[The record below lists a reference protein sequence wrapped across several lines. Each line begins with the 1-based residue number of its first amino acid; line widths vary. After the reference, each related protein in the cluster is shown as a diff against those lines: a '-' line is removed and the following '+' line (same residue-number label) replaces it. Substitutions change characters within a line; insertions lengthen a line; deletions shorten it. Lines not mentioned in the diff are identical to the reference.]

1 MTVSCSESYKTS
13 RVGGRSASDTLASP
27 ALESTTRHPPTMS
40 LSKTSLPS
48 SACIKRVEDYQTRSM
63 VRLHWPAVHCVDIVN
78 PPLQVAEFAR
88 MAAQQAHEEVRLALP
103 AQVGTESFNQTLK
116 MVVKAGLSATLFAAA
131 LADDNS
137 GRIYAV
143 KTRPPKD
150 SDLAKDELAVL
161 KAMRNAND
169 GHGLPFCARLLA
181 DFETSPGRP
190 ALVFEVHRGSLGDLV
205 DCRHRVTIE
214 PTQMYVWAAQLVSSP
229 HRVPW
234 SLFASC

>member
-1 MTVSCSESYKTS
+1 
-13 RVGGRSASDTLASP
+13 
-27 ALESTTRHPPTMS
+27 
-40 LSKTSLPS
+40 
-48 SACIKRVEDYQTRSM
+48 
-63 VRLHWPAVHCVDIVN
+63 
-78 PPLQVAEFAR
+78 
-88 MAAQQAHEEVRLALP
+88 MATHQAHEEVRSALP

-116 MVVKAGLSATLFAAA
+116 MVVKAGPSATLFA
-131 LADDNS
+131 ADDNS

-150 SDLAKDELAVL
+150 SDLAQDELAVL

-214 PTQMYVWAAQLVSSP
+214 PTQMYV
-229 HRVPW
+229 
-234 SLFASC
+234 